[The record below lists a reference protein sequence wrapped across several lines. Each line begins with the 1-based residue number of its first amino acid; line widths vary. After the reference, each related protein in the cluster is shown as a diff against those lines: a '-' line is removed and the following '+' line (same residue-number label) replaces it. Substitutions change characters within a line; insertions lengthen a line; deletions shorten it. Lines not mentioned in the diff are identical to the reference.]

1 MIKKKITI
9 SCIREVVEVAASSE
23 LDCRC
28 CGTKRGTCGSVEFLR
43 ELVRVGDLAGSV

>member
-1 MIKKKITI
+1 VSFRDQEENHHFLYSR
-9 SCIREVVEVAASSE
+9 SCRGCGLEWASE

-43 ELVRVGDLAGSV
+43 ELV